1 MSDLVIDNLIAGRR
15 VSPSE
20 GVYSSLVDPCTGSVY
35 GRAAQS
41 SRADVDAAFEAA
53 SAASRTWRRTTPGER
68 QRLMLRLADL
78 IDDNVEAL
86 LDAEVRST
94 GKPRAVTRTLEIE
107 RVADQFRFFAGAA
120 RRMDTPGAGEYKEGF
135 TSYVRREPLG
145 VVAQVTPWNY
155 PLMMAA
161 WKLAPAL
168 AGGNAIVLKPSD
180 TTPWSTSM
188 LADLCAEVFPA
199 GVVNVVTGDRETGRA
214 MVEHPRPD
222 LVSITG
228 STRAGTEVMTSA
240 ARTLKDVHLEL
251 GGKAPALVFAD
262 ADLESTAAGIAEAAF
277 FNAGQDCTAV
287 TRVLV
292 EQSCAE
298 ELLDALVRVAGATRP
313 GSPDEVDAFYGPL
326 NNPDQL
332 ARVEGFVERL
342 PAHATVETGGRRLDR
357 AGYFFAPT
365 VVTGVRQDDEIVQS
379 EVFGPVVTVQTFAT
393 EEEALELAN
402 GVDYALT
409 ASVWTR
415 DVGRTM
421 RLTAALDF
429 GTVWSNCHMV
439 LPAEMPH
446 GGFKRSG
453 IGKDLSAYSL
463 DSYTRVKHVMLKH

>member
-1 MSDLVIDNLIAGRR
+1 MSDLVINNMIAARAVR
-15 VSPSE
+15 PSE
-20 GVYSSLVDPCTGSVY
+20 GEYTQLVDPCTGSVY
-35 GRAAQS
+35 GTAARS

-53 SAASRTWRRTTPGER
+53 SAASQAWRRTTPGER

-78 IDDNVEAL
+78 IDDNVDSL
-86 LDAEVRST
+86 LDAEVQST
-94 GKPRAVTRTLEIE
+94 GKPRAVTRSLEIE

-168 AGGNAIVLKPSD
+168 AGGNAVVLKPSD

-188 LADLCAEVFPA
+188 LATFCAEVFPA
-199 GVVNVVTGDRETGRA
+199 GVVNVVAGDRETGRA
-214 MVEHPRPD
+214 MVEHPCPD

-228 STRAGTEVMTSA
+228 STRAGVEVMTSA
-240 ARTLKDVHLEL
+240 AQGLKDVHLEL

-262 ADLESTAAGIAEAAF
+262 AELASAAAGVAEAAF

-298 ELLDALVRVAGATRP
+298 EFLDALVQATRAIST

-326 NNPDQL
+326 NSSDQL
-332 ARVEGFVERL
+332 ARVEGFIERL
-342 PAHATVETGGRRLDR
+342 TSHARVVTGGQRLDR
-357 AGYFFAPT
+357 AGFFFPAT
-365 VVTGVRQDDEIVQS
+365 VVTGVHQDDEIVQA
-379 EVFGPVVTVQTFAT
+379 EVFGPVLTVQTFAT
-393 EEEALELAN
+393 EDEALRLAN
-402 GVDYALT
+402 GVEYALT